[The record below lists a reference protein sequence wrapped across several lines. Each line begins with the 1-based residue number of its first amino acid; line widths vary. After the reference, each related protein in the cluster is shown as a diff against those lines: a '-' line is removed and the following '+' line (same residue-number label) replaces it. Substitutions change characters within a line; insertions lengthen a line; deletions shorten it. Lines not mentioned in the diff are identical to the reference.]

1 MGVGHAKQEKDEMFS
16 LRNGL
21 LYLTNN
27 GGRKED
33 NYELWPALFMA
44 AVVSQKIYAILS
56 SES

>member
-1 MGVGHAKQEKDEMFS
+1 MFS

-27 GGRKED
+27 GGRKEY
-33 NYELWPALFMA
+33 NYELWPARFMA

-56 SES
+56 SER

>member
-1 MGVGHAKQEKDEMFS
+1 MFS

-27 GGRKED
+27 GERKEY
-33 NYELWPALFMA
+33 NYELWPARFMA